1 MYTPGM
7 EELNSLC
14 TGCNANDL
22 VRTQLPWA
30 KNTCASA
37 GSRTR
42 VDCLEGNHA
51 NRYTTDAN
59 TVLSPLK
66 AVEFHGMGVG
76 IAQRSIHSSEGV
88 TSFLDALLDAKPR
101 ETTHDVTGP

>member
-1 MYTPGM
+1 MQM
-7 EELNSLC
+7 
-14 TGCNANDL
+14 
-22 VRTQLPWA
+22 PWA
-30 KNTCASA
+30 KNLCASA

-88 TSFLDALLDAKPR
+88 TSFLDELLDAKPR